1 MVSPVT
7 LPTPS
12 RRTTRLPTLRYSG
25 WISFSRT
32 LISCAISPLLLLP
45 SFRRVHHGLV
55 DFRVAGA
62 AAEAPSEPFSHLFD
76 RRRRVAVAERL
87 RTHDHSARSAAA
99 LYAPAVHDHL

>member
-45 SFRRVHHGLV
+45 SFRRAHHGLV
-55 DFRVAGA
+55 DFGVAGA
-62 AAEAPSEPFSHLFD
+62 GAEVPSQPFSHLFEPRGRVSVEEL
-76 RRRRVAVAERL
+76 RRRGG
-87 RTHDHSARSAAA
+87 HSAEYEARR
-99 LYAPAVHDHL
+99 VHHL